1 MRGIIMTSIIMVK
14 DLLNEERVKTLA
26 YVLDNAGIQHEIHL
40 SQSVVLVDGDND
52 VIRKAKQMIS
62 ENGCEVI

>member
-26 YVLDNAGIQHEIHL
+26 YVLDNAGIRHEIRL

-62 ENGCEVI
+62 EHGFEVI

>member
-26 YVLDNAGIQHEIHL
+26 YVLDNAGIQHEIRL

-62 ENGCEVI
+62 DHGFEVI

>member
-26 YVLDNAGIQHEIHL
+26 YVLDNAGIQHEIRL

-52 VIRKAKQMIS
+52 VIRKAKQMIADH
-62 ENGCEVI
+62 GFEVI

>member
-1 MRGIIMTSIIMVK
+1 MTSIIMVK
-14 DLLNEERVKTLA
+14 DLLNEERVKTLS
-26 YVLDNAGIQHEIHL
+26 YVLDNAGIRHEIRL

-62 ENGCEVI
+62 EHGFEVI

>member
-1 MRGIIMTSIIMVK
+1 MTSIIMVK

-26 YVLDNAGIQHEIHL
+26 YVLDNAGIQHEIRL

-62 ENGCEVI
+62 EHGFEVI

>member
-26 YVLDNAGIQHEIHL
+26 YVLDNAGIQHEIRL

-62 ENGCEVI
+62 EHGFEVI

>member
-1 MRGIIMTSIIMVK
+1 MRGIRMTSIIMVK

-26 YVLDNAGIQHEIHL
+26 YVLDNAGIHHEIRL
-40 SQSVVLVDGDND
+40 TQSVVLVDGDND

-62 ENGCEVI
+62 EHGFEVV